1 MTNNLSEFIQKR
13 KSYKSSLL
21 TAVVFAFMFMAIQYI
36 MPKSITARAAI
47 LVALDTR
54 DARMSAGLNQASTL
68 SILSGVMRSNKLLET
83 ASASLKITK
92 KELKSKLTVL
102 EETKSNQIIILFKG
116 KNEREVPL
124 QLAKILEA
132 FEEIQTN
139 IGFELGK
146 KQAKYLESA
155 LKQRQKE
162 LSEQNFALG
171 SFITKA
177 NTVGGLGVTQD
188 IALISGRLNEV
199 RVKLQGVSAE
209 LEKIKAIAKL
219 NPKALLQAD
228 VDFQQ
233 SSQAFEAAKQSLAVE
248 EIRSGDGSPS
258 VRYLREQTKVL
269 GERLNEKVVK
279 KQNDIINGI
288 DGTVVK
294 LEVERSSLL
303 GQKHV
308 YENMLSGAP
317 EDSAKLS
324 LKNINSQVL
333 QSSLVTLTAE
343 YEKAK
348 IDGEV
353 DKAKWTILDGPF
365 IEEQSRFVGL
375 ALNALLVGIAVFA
388 VLVTCDASISKVKRI
403 VSNIR
408 LFRNQRIV

>member
-1 MTNNLSEFIQKR
+1 MTNNRSEFIQKR

-388 VLVTCDASISKVKRI
+388 VLVTCDVSISNVKRI